1 MLRQVLTSGL
11 IAAGAIVLPTLSA
24 EAALLIGVQFPHGQ
38 NADSTH
44 ALVPTQT
51 AGVIPQASFNAI
63 TALTASN
70 VALVDSLATATA
82 VTFSISATD
91 AWHTGIWV
99 DGYSNANFTLVS
111 GKVGAAWDANG
122 STYTFGNV
130 AAGTYDLIVYT
141 VNKGDPTS
149 GDYTV
154 GTKTFYITQQ
164 QGDVGIAGAFD
175 NVWIQAINTIN
186 SNTSRDLGNYVRFD
200 GITPDKNGNITL
212 TGSKDA
218 AFNGLQLS
226 AVPEP
231 ASIGLLMISGAILAR
246 RRQR

>member
-1 MLRQVLTSGL
+1 MLRQVLKSGL
-11 IAAGAIVLPTLSA
+11 VAAGAIVLPTLSA
-24 EAALLIGVQFPHGQ
+24 EAALIGVQLPHGQ
-38 NADSTH
+38 NVESTH
-44 ALVPTQT
+44 ALLATQT

-70 VALVDSLATATA
+70 VALVDSLATSTA

-91 AWHTGIWV
+91 AWHTGVWV
-99 DGYSNANFTLVS
+99 DNYSPANFTLVS
-111 GKVGAAWDANG
+111 GKVGAAWYAND

-141 VNKGDPTS
+141 VNKGGPTS

-164 QGDVGIAGAFD
+164 QGDVGIAGAFG
-175 NVWIQAINTIN
+175 NVWLQASNTTN
-186 SNTSRDLGNYVRFD
+186 LDTSRDLGNYVRFN
-200 GITPDKNGNITL
+200 GITPDVNGNITL
-212 TGSKDA
+212 TGSKNA
-218 AFNGLQLS
+218 AINALQLS